1 MTDHP
6 GKLYLGREYDL
17 HTRSVTSTPV
27 LLSTRTLT
35 THAVCLG
42 MTGTGKTGL
51 GITVLEEAL
60 LQGIPCIIIDPKGD
74 IANLALTFPRLAPD
88 DFRPWLDADEA
99 ARQGQSLEQLAS
111 ETAQKWRA
119 GLQEWG
125 IGTERVA
132 RLAERTCIDIY
143 TPGSDAGIPVNVLH
157 SLAPP
162 AEASATWEKS
172 AEVLR
177 ERIAQVVQALLSL
190 AGIAAD
196 PLTSR
201 EHILL
206 ATIFEAAWRA
216 GQELS
221 LPLLIRSI
229 QEPPVQRIGAF
240 DMEAFYPR
248 SERFALAMALN
259 NLVASPSFAAWTA
272 GSALDIGALIKPK
285 FQSGLLRTRAA
296 IFYLAHLGETER
308 QFFVTLLLSQLVLWM
323 RAQSGT
329 SVLRCLVYFD
339 EVSGYAPPFPRNPP
353 TKSPLMTL
361 IKQGRAAGLGIFL
374 ATQNPADLDYKSLSN
389 VGTWFIGRLR
399 TSRDRERAL
408 EGLEGAGIGF
418 VRAQFEAPLSTLPP
432 RVFLLHS
439 AQGDPHFFHSRWA
452 MSFLRGPLTR
462 EQVAM
467 LEPDEAEPTPRPAN
481 RSAHLLVTR
490 PELPPGVPEVFLRV
504 PLSRLRTNSA
514 PATAHRT
521 PSASKYYIPYLLAVC
536 SLRIAD
542 RASGNFYQERC
553 CYLLALD
560 QPTALTPDFS
570 RAQRL
575 SHFSLEDLDNTPVDH
590 ARFDPLPSGINTRWL
605 KQAERAFVDYV
616 YHYEIKTIWFN
627 RALKLYGQ
635 IGESRLAFRQRC
647 EALARQRR
655 DAEAAK
661 LHDQFDRR
669 MKALQDKIAREYRE
683 LAADRA
689 ELSSRKREELLGN
702 VEALFNLLV
711 GRRPSYA
718 IAFGARRRREVETA
732 AQDVRESEAA
742 IAKLNADLE
751 ALAEEYKTALSQLN
765 EKWARV
771 PNDVTEVPI
780 TPKKSDIF
788 VERLAIAWVPLE

>member
-1 MTDHP
+1 MADHP

-17 HTRSVTSTPV
+17 RTRSVTSEPV

-51 GITVLEEAL
+51 GIAVLEEAL

-74 IANLALTFPRLAPD
+74 ITNLALTFPRLAPD

-99 ARQGQSLEQLAS
+99 ARQGLSLEQLAI
-111 ETAQKWRA
+111 ETASKWRA
-119 GLQEWG
+119 GLQDWG

-132 RLAERTCIDIY
+132 RLAERTCFDIY
-143 TPGSDAGIPVNVLH
+143 TPGSDAGIPVNVLL

-162 AEASATWEKS
+162 TEPNITWDWDKS

-190 AGIAAD
+190 VGIEAD

-221 LPLLIRSI
+221 IPLLIRGI

-240 DMEAFYPR
+240 DMDVFYPR

-259 NLVASPSFAAWTA
+259 NLVASPSFAAWTK
-272 GSALDIGALIKPK
+272 GSRLDIGTLIKPK
-285 FQSGLLRTRAA
+285 FESGLLRTRAA
-296 IFYLAHLGETER
+296 IFYLAHLGEAER
-308 QFFVTLLLSQLVLWM
+308 QFFITLLLSQLVMWM

-339 EVSGYAPPFPRNPP
+339 EVFGYVPPFPRNPP

-361 IKQGRAAGLGIFL
+361 IKQGRAAGLGVFL

-389 VGTWFIGRLR
+389 IGTWFIGRLR

-408 EGLEGAGIGF
+408 EGLEGTGTGF
-418 VRAQFEAPLSTLPP
+418 DRAQFEAPLSTLPP
-432 RVFLLHS
+432 RVFLLQS
-439 AQGDPHFFHSRWA
+439 AQGDPRFFHSRWA

-462 EQVAM
+462 EQIAM
-467 LEPDEAEPTPRPAN
+467 LETDDAEDTPTHSS
-481 RSAHLLVTR
+481 RSVYSLFSR
-490 PELPPGVPEVFLRV
+490 PELPTEVPEVFLRTS
-504 PLSRLRTNSA
+504 PLHSTSNNK
-514 PATAHRT
+514 
-521 PSASKYYIPYLLAVC
+521 PSHTASKHYVPYLLAV
-536 SLRIAD
+536 SSVRIAD
-542 RASGNFYQERC
+542 RASGNLHHERYI
-553 CYLLALD
+553 YLLALN
-560 QPTALTPDFS
+560 QSPAPIPDFS
-570 RAQRL
+570 KAHRL
-575 SHFSLEDLDNTPVDH
+575 NNLSLEDLETAPANH
-590 ARFDPLPSGINTRWL
+590 ARFDPLPSGITARWL
-605 KQAERAFVDYV
+605 KQVERALVDYL
-616 YHYEIKTIWFN
+616 YHHEVKTIWFN
-627 RALKLYGQ
+627 RTLKLYGR

-647 EALARQRR
+647 EAAARQRR

-661 LHDQFDRR
+661 LHNQFDRR
-669 MKALQDKIAREYRE
+669 MKALQDKLAREHNE

-689 ELSSRKREELLGN
+689 ELSSRKREELLSG
-702 VEALFNLLV
+702 VETLFNLLV
-711 GRRPSYA
+711 GRRPTYA
-718 IAFGARRRREVETA
+718 IAFSARRRREVETA
-732 AQDVRESEAA
+732 AQDVRESEAV

-751 ALAEEYKTALSQLN
+751 ALAEEYKTALGHLN
-765 EKWARV
+765 EKWARAL
-771 PNDVTEVPI
+771 NDIEELPI
-780 TPKKSDIF
+780 TPKKGNIL
-788 VERLAIAWVPLE
+788 VERLAIAWVPLS